1 MRFHAVLRYISF
13 ALILDAIFLAIST
26 LVGVIYGDSSIFP
39 LFYTTLITILIAL
52 FPIIFVPPTTSIT
65 NKEGLLIVV
74 GSWLM
79 SCLIGAVP
87 YILWGGEFTFTN
99 AVFESVSGFTTTGST
114 ILQNIEAVPHG
125 LLFWRAS
132 THWIGGIGIIIFVL
146 SVLPASG
153 IVGLVLFRSE
163 VSSVAQENF
172 KQRANKAIQ
181 IITGVYLVLTLA
193 ETLLLVLFGMNLF
206 DAITHSFAT
215 IATGGFSPKN
225 ASIAYYNSVA
235 IETVILVFMILSG
248 IHFVLLYAAVTGKT
262 KQFWKSPVVKYYL
275 LIMLF
280 ATVVIAIG
288 IHHQT
293 YKTWFEAFRYSAFQV
308 LSVGTSTG
316 FATADSNVWPGY
328 SHLILI
334 FLSLQCAGAGSTS
347 GGIKADRVVLFWK
360 AFVRQIKRVMYP
372 NAVIPIKMGDS
383 SVKDQLVSNSVLY
396 IGIYLMIVFISTLL
410 LSMLGVSL
418 TEAFSGSVAT
428 IGNVGPGFGSVGTT
442 GNFAQVPLL
451 GKWIFSIVM
460 LVGRLEI
467 FAFFIFFTPRQWSK
481 SISY

>member
-1 MRFHAVLRYISF
+1 
-13 ALILDAIFLAIST
+13 
-26 LVGVIYGDSSIFP
+26 
-39 LFYTTLITILIAL
+39 
-52 FPIIFVPPTTSIT
+52 
-65 NKEGLLIVV
+65 
-74 GSWLM
+74 M

-87 YILWGGEFTFTN
+87 YILWGGEFTFSN
-99 AVFESVSGFTTTGST
+99 AFFESVSGFTTTGST
-114 ILQNIEAVPHG
+114 ILQNIEALPHG

-146 SVLPASG
+146 SVLPSSG

-225 ASIAYYNSVA
+225 ASVAFYNSVA
-235 IETVILVFMILSG
+235 IETVILIFMIFSG
-248 IHFVLLYAAVTGKT
+248 IHFVILYSVVTGKSR
-262 KQFWKSPVVKYYL
+262 QFWKSPVVKYYL
-275 LIMLF
+275 LIMLI
-280 ATVVIAIG
+280 ATTLIAIG

-293 YKTWFEAFRYSAFQV
+293 YNSWIDSFRYSAFQV

-316 FATADSNVWPGY
+316 FATADSNVWPPFT
-328 SHLILI
+328 HLILI

-347 GGIKADRVVLFWK
+347 GGIKADRMVLLWK
-360 AFVRQIKRVMYP
+360 AFIRQIKRVMYP
-372 NAVIPIKMGDS
+372 NAVIPIRMGEN
-383 SVKDQLVSNSVLY
+383 SVKDLLVGNSILF
-396 IGIYLMIVFISTLL
+396 ITIYLMVIFISTLL
-410 LSMLGVSL
+410 LSMLGL
-418 TEAFSGSVAT
+418 GINEAFSGSVAT
-428 IGNVGPGFGSVGTT
+428 MGNVGPGFGTIGTT
-442 GNFAQVPLL
+442 GNFSQIPLL

-460 LVGRLEI
+460 LIGRLEI
-467 FAFFIFFTPRQWSK
+467 FAFFIFFSPRQWSK

>member
-13 ALILDAIFLAIST
+13 ALILNAIFLAIST
-26 LVGVIYGDSSIFP
+26 IVGVIYGDSSIFP

-181 IITGVYLVLTLA
+181 IITGVYLVLTIA
-193 ETLLLVLFGMNLF
+193 ETLLLVLFGMNVF

-248 IHFVLLYAAVTGKT
+248 IHFVLLYTAVTGKT

-275 LIMLF
+275 LIMLL
-280 ATVVIAIG
+280 ATIVIAIG
-288 IHHQT
+288 IHNKT
-293 YKTWFEAFRYSAFQV
+293 YNSWFESFRYSAFQV

-316 FATADSNVWPGY
+316 FATADSNIWPGY

-347 GGIKADRVVLFWK
+347 GGIKADRIVLFWK

-410 LSMLGVSL
+410 LSMLGVNL

-428 IGNVGPGFGSVGTT
+428 IGNVGPGFGSLGTT
-442 GNFAQVPLL
+442 GNFSQIPLL

>member
-13 ALILDAIFLAIST
+13 ALLLDAIFLAIST
-26 LVGVIYGDSSIFP
+26 IVGVIYGDSSIFP
-39 LFYTTLITILIAL
+39 LFYTTLITILVAV
-52 FPIIFVPPTTSIT
+52 FPIIFVPSTTSIT

-172 KQRANKAIQ
+172 RQRANKAIQ

-193 ETLLLVLFGMNLF
+193 EILLLLLFGMNLF
-206 DAITHSFAT
+206 DAVTHSFAT

-225 ASIAYYNSVA
+225 ASIAYYHSVA
-235 IETVILVFMILSG
+235 IETVILIFMILSG
-248 IHFVLLYAAVTGKT
+248 IHFVLLFAAVTGKS

-275 LIMLF
+275 LIMLT
-280 ATVVIAIG
+280 ATIVIALG
-288 IHHQT
+288 IHNQT
-293 YKTWFEAFRYSAFQV
+293 YNSWFDSFRYSAFQV

-316 FATADSNVWPGY
+316 FATANSNVWPSY

-396 IGIYLMIVFISTLL
+396 IGVYLMIVFISTLL
-410 LSMLGVSL
+410 LSMVGVSL

-428 IGNVGPGFGSVGTT
+428 MGNVGPGFGSVGTT
-442 GNFAQVPLL
+442 GNFSQIPLL

-460 LVGRLEI
+460 LIGRLEI
-467 FAFFIFFTPRQWSK
+467 FAFFIFFTPKQWSK
-481 SISY
+481 SIAY